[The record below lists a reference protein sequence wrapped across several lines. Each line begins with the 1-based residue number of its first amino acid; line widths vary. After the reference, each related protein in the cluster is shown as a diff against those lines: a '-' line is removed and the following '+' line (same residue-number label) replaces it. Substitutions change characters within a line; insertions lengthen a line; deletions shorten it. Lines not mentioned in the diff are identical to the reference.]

1 MLENLKIELV
11 TILPQ
16 IKEASA
22 KNYEKNKKDEKKL
35 KKMEK
40 KFIGIITNTK
50 VDVLSFFYDDEL
62 RFTFETVE
70 RLNDVVQEI
79 INGTSGQ

>member
-62 RFTFETVE
+62 GFTFETVE